1 MTLEEIKKINAEEQH
16 TLNLEHNLV
25 RQLRYETDLLVD
37 DFLKKYRDQF
47 KGPILGEIIAESNN
61 VRKKVL
67 DMLQEKCALVI
78 EMFNN
83 DYDSFVVKH
92 GWYKSIEAKL
102 RHQITRDELAY
113 ELCEVIRKV
122 YYVYMED
129 KFPDKYRVDIIEKYL
144 LKD

>member
-83 DYDSFVVKH
+83 DYNLFVVKH

-129 KFPDKYRVDIIEKYL
+129 KFPDKYKIDIVEKYL

>member
-16 TLNLEHNLV
+16 TLNLEKNLV

-92 GWYKSIEAKL
+92 GWYISIEAKL

-129 KFPDKYRVDIIEKYL
+129 KFPDKYKIDIVEKYL